1 MRWNMKQWRIALVV
15 SVLGAVMVLSGCAT
29 TRNMLGKELTKET
42 VPNSKTYFSQVWA
55 IADEDEF
62 RVSGKLRLKG
72 SLGMNV
78 PNFVEVELVDDGG
91 SVIEKQKVAYYPR
104 ILTGRRKHREAR
116 FTAHFNQ
123 APPAGSV
130 VRLSNVD

>member
-1 MRWNMKQWRIALVV
+1 MKQWRIALVV
-15 SVLGAVMVLSGCAT
+15 SVLGAVMVLYGCTT

-62 RVSGKLRLKG
+62 RVSGKLRLKD

-123 APPAGSV
+123 APPTGSV

>member
-1 MRWNMKQWRIALVV
+1 MKHWRIMTIAPI
-15 SVLGAVMVLSGCAT
+15 LGAIIVLSGCAT
-29 TRNMLGKELTKET
+29 TRNMMGQEYIKET

-78 PNFVEVELVDDGG
+78 PDFVEVELVDDGG
-91 SVIEKQKVAYYPR
+91 SVIDKQKVAYYPR